1 MQNAL
6 FEEAPIENNS
16 EHYLVLAR
24 KYRPST
30 FKDMIGQEIL
40 VKTFTNAIDSGR
52 IPHAILLTGIR
63 GIGKTTTARIIAR
76 ALNCVGADGN
86 GDITIDP
93 CGKCYHCTA
102 ISDDRHQ
109 DVIEIDAAS
118 HTSVNDVREI
128 IENAR
133 YKPIS
138 ARYKIYIID
147 ETHMLSNSAFNALLK
162 ILEEPP
168 LHVKFILATTETRK
182 IPLTILSR
190 CQRFDLK
197 RVSIEDLTAHF
208 QNVLSQE
215 GFKAPE
221 SSLKLIAAAAAGSI
235 RDGLSILDQAISHT
249 GGDITEATIREMLG
263 LSSRD
268 ELFSLYYNLLS
279 GEVSQALEKANHLYA
294 FGADP
299 MLIIQDMMDITHMV
313 LKGKVDQNYLNSLSE
328 ADRNWCFKILEKCD
342 VAKLNRIWVALLRGY
357 DELKSSMNSLVSLEM
372 LIIRMA
378 HLSTLP
384 PPEDVI
390 RRLYNKKDTSA
401 EQATQAPAT
410 QQSSQPTSPQA
421 VQQSEP
427 TATFTGVAQ
436 TPADLMKILFDADE
450 MMLYHHV
457 RSDVKIIKIEN
468 NRVALHCMEGAP
480 KTLNTQLK
488 EALEK
493 ATGEKWTILG
503 SADECQ
509 SSTLAQQE
517 RAAEDKKINEVKN
530 HPNVKEVLNTFTGL
544 EIADIKLQNVS

>member
-6 FEEAPIENNS
+6 FEDTAAENNS
-16 EHYLVLAR
+16 NHYLVLAR

-40 VKTFTNAIDSGR
+40 VKTFTNAIESGR

-76 ALNCVGADGN
+76 ALNCVGEDEKGS
-86 GDITIDP
+86 ITIDP

-138 ARYKIYIID
+138 ARYKVYIID

-182 IPLTILSR
+182 IPMTILSR

-197 RVSIEDLTAHF
+197 RVGIDDLVSHF
-208 QNVLSQE
+208 TNVLSKE
-215 GFKAPE
+215 GFDAP
-221 SSLKLIAAAAAGSI
+221 SASLKLIASAAAGSI

-249 GGDITEATIREMLG
+249 GGNINEETVREMLG

-268 ELFSLYYNLLS
+268 ELFGLYYNVIS
-279 GEVSQALEKANHLYA
+279 GEVSEALNKANHLYS

-299 MLIIQDMMDITHMV
+299 MLVVQDMMDITHMV
-313 LKGKVDQNYLNSLSE
+313 LKGKVDEQYLSNLSE
-328 ADRNWCFKILEKCD
+328 SERNWCLKILEKAD
-342 VAKLNRIWVALLRGY
+342 VAKLNRIWVALLKGY
-357 DELKSSMNSLVSLEM
+357 DELKNSLNSLVSLEM
-372 LIIRMA
+372 LIIRIS

-390 RRLYNKKDTSA
+390 RRLYNKKDSGG
-401 EQATQAPAT
+401 EEKS
-410 QQSSQPTSPQA
+410 QSTEPSNTNASNEPKASVRN
-421 VQQSEP
+421 VQ
-427 TATFTGVAQ
+427 
-436 TPADLMKILFDADE
+436 DLMKALFDSDE
-450 MMLYHHV
+450 MMLYHHI
-457 RSDVKIIKIEN
+457 RSDVKIVKIED
-468 NRVALHCMEGAP
+468 NRIALTALSGAP
-480 KTLNTQLK
+480 KTITLQLK

-493 ATGEKWTILG
+493 ATGQKWTVLSIEDDSG
-503 SADECQ
+503 SQ
-509 SSTLAQQE
+509 TLAAQE
-517 RAAEDKKINEVKN
+517 RKAEEQKIDDVKN
-530 HPNVKEVLNTFTGL
+530 SPHVQEMLKTFTGL